1 MKTPLILLNC
11 LLAGGVCFA
20 FVSNIRALSKDE
32 QVVPVKRERKQLK
45 NADLQNAPAA
55 PVYTKDQQIQSILT
69 ANILNPDRSPNTGA
83 RAQNRRVQ
91 LSLVGTFKIGKSE
104 GAIIRV
110 KGAAAP
116 NRFMQMG
123 GGMFGMPGMG
133 VMPGMGG
140 MPGGTAAAPAG
151 NNNQNNAA
159 SGPRVNAGR
168 SEGRGGMM
176 SGADSRVRFTS
187 MFRQMA
193 GDEEDTD
200 SATTGTKQ
208 YVKVGET
215 LASGHTL
222 VEVQRFKVILSR
234 GGSKTELLLEDP
246 SKNQV
251 RRSSARRLSAG
262 QQFMQNSL
270 NSQRQMMQM
279 MQRMSWGMSRAMQ
292 NLNRSGGSG
301 GSGGRGGGRR

>member
-1 MKTPLILLNC
+1 MRTPLIILNC

-20 FVSNIRALSKDE
+20 FVSNIKSLAKEE
-32 QVVPVKRERKQLK
+32 QVVPVKR
-45 NADLQNAPAA
+45 
-55 PVYTKDQQIQSILT
+55 TKKVFRENQRNTLPEQQPLTPEQQVQSILT
-69 ANILNPDRSPNTGA
+69 ANIFNPDRSPNTGA
-83 RAQNRRVQ
+83 RGRNRRVQ

-110 KGAAAP
+110 RGAVNQ

-123 GGMFGMPGMG
+123 SGMFGMPGM
-133 VMPGMGG
+133 PGITAPENGNQQNNSTG
-140 MPGGTAAAPAG
+140 NAAA
-151 NNNQNNAA
+151 
-159 SGPRVNAGR
+159 RVNSGR

-176 SGADSRVRFTS
+176 SGTDNRVRFTS
-187 MFRQMA
+187 MFRQMN
-193 GDEEDTD
+193 GEEEEGD

-215 LASGHTL
+215 LSSGHTL

-251 RRSSARRLSAG
+251 RRSTYRRMSAG
-262 QQFMQNSL
+262 QRFMQNSL
-270 NSQRQMMQM
+270 NTQRQMMQM
-279 MQRMSWGMSRAMQ
+279 MQRMSWGMNRAMQ
-292 NLNRSGGSG
+292 NLNRSINSG
-301 GSGGRGGGRR
+301 GNSGRGGGRR

>member
-1 MKTPLILLNC
+1 MQTIL
-11 LLAGGVCFA
+11 
-20 FVSNIRALSKDE
+20 S
-32 QVVPVKRERKQLK
+32 
-45 NADLQNAPAA
+45 
-55 PVYTKDQQIQSILT
+55 

-83 RAQNRRVQ
+83 RGRNRRVQ

-110 KGAAAP
+110 RGAVNQ

-123 GGMFGMPGMG
+123 GGMFGMPGM
-133 VMPGMGG
+133 PGMG
-140 MPGGTAAAPAG
+140 MPGAFGAQGANG
-151 NNNQNNAA
+151 QQQNV
-159 SGPRVNAGR
+159 GPRRNAGR
-168 SEGRGGMM
+168 SEGQGGMM
-176 SGADSRVRFTS
+176 SGADNRMRFTS
-187 MFRQMA
+187 MFRQMS
-193 GDEEDTD
+193 GDVEDAD

-246 SKNQV
+246 SKNQT
-251 RRSSARRLSAG
+251 RSSSTRRLSAG

-279 MQRMSWGMSRAMQ
+279 MQQMSWGMNRAMQ
-292 NLNRSGGSG
+292 NLNRSVSG
-301 GSGGRGGGRR
+301 GGGNGGRGGGRR